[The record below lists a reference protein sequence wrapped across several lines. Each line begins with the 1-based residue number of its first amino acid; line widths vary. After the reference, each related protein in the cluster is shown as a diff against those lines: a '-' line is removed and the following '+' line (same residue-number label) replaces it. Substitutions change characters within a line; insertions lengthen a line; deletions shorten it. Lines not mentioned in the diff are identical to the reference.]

1 MGDLFCRLQG
11 KDPLN
16 GIYPAVN
23 TFPGYNDSAK
33 LLLSAPLMSYKE
45 NNMYLLTVWRLPGR
59 DPGSSEVGYA
69 QSKKNS
75 VVTSKRML
83 PCLVNFELLLL
94 SF

>member
-45 NNMYLLTVWRLPGR
+45 NNRYLLTVRRLPGR
-59 DPGSSEVGYA
+59 ESAWRSSARPGLQDPV
-69 QSKKNS
+69 K
-75 VVTSKRML
+75 
-83 PCLVNFELLLL
+83 
-94 SF
+94 